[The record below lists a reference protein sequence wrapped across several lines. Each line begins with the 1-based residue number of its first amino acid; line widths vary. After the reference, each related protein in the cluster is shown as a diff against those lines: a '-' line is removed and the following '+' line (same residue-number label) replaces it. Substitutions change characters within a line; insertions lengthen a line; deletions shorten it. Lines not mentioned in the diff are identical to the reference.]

1 MLWLIPAIGGLLAI
15 GCIVAGMIPLLRA
28 SRLVKAH
35 AERLNAALPVALVD
49 GARLRSA
56 LERLDESAMGARSE
70 VARMGFAVR
79 RIADGVG
86 DLRLREAMLAL
97 RVAGAALR
105 ALRALL

>member
-1 MLWLIPAIGGLLAI
+1 VLWLIPAVCGLLAI
-15 GCIVAGMIPLLRA
+15 GCIVAGTLRVLRA
-28 SRLVKAH
+28 KRVVKAH
-35 AERLNAALPVALVD
+35 AERLNAAIPVAVLD
-49 GARLRSA
+49 ETRLRAA
-56 LERLDESAMGARSE
+56 LGRLDESAVAAQTQ

-79 RIADGVG
+79 RIAAGLS